1 MRARTFK
8 RGRLV
13 AAVAAVS
20 VLPMLISPAV
30 SSAGGD
36 PSTTTATVAKANTT
50 GSKLSS
56 RTDNGRIAT
65 IKVYS
70 PSMERDIPLEVILPA
85 DGSEPRRPS
94 TCSTVQA
101 AAKTGRR
108 GSVRPT
114 SNEFFADK
122 NVNVVTPLEG
132 AFSYYTDWVNDDP
145 SLGRQKWQTFLTQE
159 LPPVI
164 DAEFNT
170 NGVQSISAIS
180 MTATSVLNL
189 AIAAPGLYKGV
200 GAYSGC
206 AETSTPVGQSSIE
219 LVVGMRGDADVTN
232 MWGPLDG
239 QGWID
244 NDPVVNAEKLR
255 GTELFIS
262 TGSGLPGP
270 HDTLNN
276 EAINGQ
282 VGTLANQVIVGGV
295 IEAAVN
301 YCTHNLA
308 YRLNDLKIPATFDS
322 SRPAPTRGATGKT
335 ISTTPG
341 RCSLVR
347 WASDRNRSDSTPL
360 PALPGAGSSACLGDS
375 GVNSGVNSGANSIVR
390 QSNRVTF
397 CARSALLDT

>member
-1 MRARTFK
+1 MGARTFK
-8 RGRLV
+8 RGRVV
-13 AAVAAVS
+13 AAIAAVS

-36 PSTTTATVAKANTT
+36 TAASGNTTATAAVAKVNATA
-50 GSKLSS
+50 SKLSS
-56 RTDNGRIAT
+56 KTTAGRKTT
-65 IKVYS
+65 IKVFS
-70 PSMERDIPLEVILPA
+70 PSMGRDIPLEVITPA
-85 DGSEPRRPS
+85 DTSE
-94 TCSTVQA
+94 Q
-101 AAKTGRR
+101 
-108 GSVRPT
+108 RPT
-114 SNEFFADK
+114 LYLLNGAGGGEDSATWQRNADVMNFFRDK

-145 SLGRQKWQTFLTQE
+145 ELGRQKWQTFLTEE

-164 DAEFNT
+164 DKEFNT

-189 AIAAPGLYKGV
+189 AIAKPGFYKAV

-206 AETSTPVGQSSIE
+206 AETSTPVGQGAIQ
-219 LVVGMRGDADVTN
+219 LVTGARGGADIAN

-255 GTELFIS
+255 GTELYVS

-270 HDTLNN
+270 HDTLANPAMKGEIAN
-276 EAINGQ
+276 
-282 VGTLANQVIVGGV
+282 VANQVIVGGI

-308 YRLNDLKIPATFDS
+308 YRLNALNIPATFDFK
-322 SRPAPTRGATGKT
+322 PTGTHSWGYWQDD
-335 ISTTPG
+335 
-341 RCSLVR
+341 L
-347 WASDRNRSDSTPL
+347 N
-360 PALPGAGSSACLGDS
+360 
-375 GVNSGVNSGANSIVR
+375 NSWPML
-390 QSNRVTF
+390 
-397 CARSALLDT
+397 ARSLDI